1 MSSGEMENNMSTTDN
16 TYYAPGVPMDQKEDH
31 IIRAMALKGHVKAVA
46 INSTK
51 AVAEALRIHNTSP
64 VVTAALGRF
73 ITGSLLIAENMKN
86 PTDTQTTIIRCD
98 GPIRGMTCVC
108 DSQGHAKA
116 YAIETQVEA
125 TYHRP
130 QKLNVG
136 AAVGNGSLTVIRD
149 IGLKEPYTGSV
160 QLVSGEIAEDFTYYL
175 ASSEQTPSVVALGVQ
190 IGPDG
195 VLNAGGFMVQL
206 MPGATEEDIDYVEKR
221 ANGGFPDIT
230 FLMEEGF
237 TPAKILDLFMGDPDM
252 VYMDGYPISYKCNCS
267 RDRMYSG
274 LAALPRDDIKALS
287 EDTKGIDTECHFC
300 DQKYHFTPEEIGQ
313 LLSED

>member
-1 MSSGEMENNMSTTDN
+1 MSTTDN

-51 AVAEALRIHNTSP
+51 AVAEALRIHKTSP

-136 AAVGNGSLTVIRD
+136 SAVGNGSLTVIRD

-267 RDRMYSG
+267 RERMYSG

>member
-1 MSSGEMENNMSTTDN
+1 MST

-51 AVAEALRIHNTSP
+51 AVAEALRIHKTSP

>member
-1 MSSGEMENNMSTTDN
+1 
-16 TYYAPGVPMDQKEDH
+16 
-31 IIRAMALKGHVKAVA
+31 
-46 INSTK
+46 
-51 AVAEALRIHNTSP
+51 
-64 VVTAALGRF
+64 
-73 ITGSLLIAENMKN
+73 
-86 PTDTQTTIIRCD
+86 
-98 GPIRGMTCVC
+98 
-108 DSQGHAKA
+108 
-116 YAIETQVEA
+116 
-125 TYHRP
+125 
-130 QKLNVG
+130 
-136 AAVGNGSLTVIRD
+136 
-149 IGLKEPYTGSV
+149 
-160 QLVSGEIAEDFTYYL
+160 
-175 ASSEQTPSVVALGVQ
+175 
-190 IGPDG
+190 
-195 VLNAGGFMVQL
+195 

>member
-1 MSSGEMENNMSTTDN
+1 MSTTDN

>member
-1 MSSGEMENNMSTTDN
+1 MDTTAN
-16 TYYAPGVPMDQKEDH
+16 IYYAAGVPADQKEDH
-31 IIRAMALKGHVKAVA
+31 IIRAVALKGHVKAVA

-51 AVAEALRIHNTSP
+51 TVAEALRIHGTSP
-64 VVTAALGRF
+64 VATAALGRF

-86 PTDTQTTIIRCD
+86 DGDTQTTIIRSD
-98 GPIRGMTCVC
+98 GPIKGMTCVC
-108 DSQGHAKA
+108 DSHGHARA
-116 YAIETQVEA
+116 YAIEPDVES

-130 QKLNVG
+130 GKLNVG

-160 QLVSGEIAEDFTYYL
+160 ELISGEIAEDFTYYL

-190 IGPDG
+190 VGPEG
-195 VLNAGGFMVQL
+195 VLNAGGMMIQL
-206 MPGATEEDIDYVEKR
+206 MPGATDEDIDYVEHR

-252 VYMDGYPISYKCNCS
+252 AYMDGYPVSYKCTCS
-267 RDRMYSG
+267 KERMYSG
-274 LAALPRDDIKALS
+274 LAALGKEDIRQLS
-287 EDTKGIDTECHFC
+287 EDPNGIDTECHFC
-300 DQKYHFTPEEIGQ
+300 DKKYHFTPEEIGK
-313 LLSED
+313 LL

>member
-1 MSSGEMENNMSTTDN
+1 MENDN
-16 TYYAPGVPMDQKEDH
+16 TYFAPGVPADPKEDH

-51 AVAEALRIHNTSP
+51 VVAEALRIHNTSP

-98 GPIRGMTCVC
+98 GPIKGMTCVV
-108 DSQGHAKA
+108 DSHGHAKA
-116 YAIETQVEA
+116 YPIENQVEA

-136 AAVGNGSLTVIRD
+136 AAVGGGSLTVIRD

-190 IGPDG
+190 VGPEG
-195 VLNAGGFMVQL
+195 VLNAGGLMVQL

-252 VYMDGYPISYKCNCS
+252 AYMDGYPVSYKCNCS
-267 RDRMYSG
+267 RDRMYAG
-274 LAALPRDDIKALS
+274 LAALPKDDIKALS

-300 DQKYHFTPEEIGQ
+300 DHRYHFTPEEIGQ
-313 LLSED
+313 LL